1 MITIKV
7 LVQGIISLIL
17 VYAPQYGLDDS
28 QLKLQ
33 EKDIVVAAGFLNGHV
48 GSNPENYEAQHGD
61 YDYGVRNK
69 KGERILEFCAGM
81 NITVRNIPFKNVH
94 VVTYEPDPSKTQ
106 ISYCLVKN
114 KRKFLKDVKV
124 LSVSA
129 RVRVYQPE

>member
-33 EKDIVVAAGFLNGHV
+33 EKDIVVAAGFFNGHV

-106 ISYCLVKN
+106 ISCLVKN